1 MPELCLVRWLC
12 HLHEETA
19 PHFSKVAEYRE
30 RFENLPTEKIIRLYS
45 HTMIK
50 EAAIAYREILEERDA
65 WDDAFVSQ
73 VKDA

>member
-1 MPELCLVRWLC
+1 MKKQQR
-12 HLHEETA
+12 
-19 PHFSKVAEYRE
+19 HFSKVAEYRE

-50 EAAIAYREILEERDA
+50 EAAIAYREILQERGA
-65 WDDAFVSQ
+65 WNDAFVSQ